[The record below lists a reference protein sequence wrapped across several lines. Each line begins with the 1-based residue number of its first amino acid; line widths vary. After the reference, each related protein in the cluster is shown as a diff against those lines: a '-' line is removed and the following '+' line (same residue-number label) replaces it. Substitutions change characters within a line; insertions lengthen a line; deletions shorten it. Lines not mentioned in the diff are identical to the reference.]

1 MALLTA
7 NNLAMRYGPYDIFE
21 NINIAIHHG
30 ERAAIVGP
38 NGQGKTTLLRIL
50 SAEEKPAA
58 GQVFRAKTL
67 KVGYLK
73 QETLSEAESGT
84 LWQLADG
91 AFTHLKTQARELAE
105 LEALL
110 AQDHSLLEKYGHM
123 QQAFELAG
131 GYDYELQMEQVLT
144 GLGFTSADYQRSLKQ
159 FSGGEQTRAQLARL
173 LLESPELLLLDEPT
187 NHLDLS
193 AIEWLENYLGDWR
206 GAVVVV
212 SHDRYFLD
220 KVANRV
226 FELSFDNLERYR
238 GNYSH
243 YAQQRA
249 ERRTRREK
257 EYKAQQAFIA
267 KEEDFIRRHL
277 AGQRT
282 KEAQG
287 RRKRLERLKRD
298 KFIEGQRHQKTMGLS
313 LNADLRSG
321 DLVLA
326 THNLTIGY
334 PDGETLLAVPDLEIR
349 RGQCV
354 ALLGPNGSGKTTFL
368 KTILKEIT
376 PKSGKIRLGA
386 AVEMAYF
393 AQIQSTLNPKNTVLD
408 EILFVK
414 HNMTTGEA
422 RNHLGGFLFSG
433 DDALKNVGDLSGGE
447 RNRLALA
454 KFALNGANLL
464 ILDEPT
470 NHLDIPA
477 QEILENVLAQF
488 TGTILLVS
496 HDRYFVDA
504 LASHVWVIERDG
516 VTVTEGNYSDYLS
529 RSEANEKNGQPLSQ
543 KQSNLAHQQAKAE
556 KRAKEKQMRL
566 LKELEERIE
575 ATEANL
581 THLSVAIEE
590 AGFAN
595 DLKKL
600 QKLGLEY
607 QTTEETLAELL
618 NQWVEMEAE
627 Q

>member
-7 NNLAMRYGPYDIFE
+7 NNLAMRYGPYNIFE

-30 ERAAIVGP
+30 ECAAIVGP

-50 SAEEKPAA
+50 SGEEKPTA

-73 QETLSEAESGT
+73 QETLSEAGNGT

-91 AFTHLKTQARELAE
+91 AFTHLKTQARELAD

-110 AQDHSLLEKYGHM
+110 AQDHSLLEKYGHK

-131 GYDYELQMEQVLT
+131 GYDYELKMAQVLT
-144 GLGFTSADYQRSLKQ
+144 GLGFTPADYRRSLKQ
-159 FSGGEQTRAQLARL
+159 FSGGEQARAQLARL
-173 LLESPELLLLDEPT
+173 LLESPDLLLLDEPT

-206 GAVVVV
+206 GAVVVA

-238 GNYSH
+238 GNYTH
-243 YAQQRA
+243 YARQRA
-249 ERRTRREK
+249 ERRARREK

-267 KEEDFIRRHL
+267 KEEEFIRRHL
-277 AGQRT
+277 VGQRT

-298 KFIEGQRHQKTMGLS
+298 KLIEGQRHQKTMGLS
-313 LNADLRSG
+313 LKADLRSG

-326 THNLTIGY
+326 THKLSIGY
-334 PDGETLLAVPDLEIR
+334 PDGETLLTVPDLEIR

-368 KTILKEIT
+368 KTILKEVA

-386 AVEMAYF
+386 AVETAYF
-393 AQIQSTLNPKNTVLD
+393 AQIQSALNPQNTVLD

-422 RNHLGGFLFSG
+422 RNHLGRFLFSG

-454 KFALNGANLL
+454 KFALNGANFL

-477 QEILENVLAQF
+477 QEILEDVLAQF
-488 TGTILLVS
+488 KGTILLVS

-504 LASHVWVIERDG
+504 LASHVWVIEGDG
-516 VTVTEGNYSDYLS
+516 IAVTKGNYSDYLS
-529 RSEANEKNGQPLSQ
+529 RSESNKKNGRPLTQ
-543 KQSNLAHQQAKAE
+543 KQSNLAHQQAKVE

-566 LKELEERIE
+566 LKELEARIE

-581 THLSVAIEE
+581 AHLSTAIEE

-595 DLKKL
+595 EVKEL

-607 QTTEETLAELL
+607 QKTEETLAELL
-618 NQWVEMEAE
+618 NRWVELE

>member
-1 MALLTA
+1 MALLRA
-7 NNLAMRYGPYDIFE
+7 NNLAMRYGPHDIFE

-30 ERAAIVGP
+30 ERAAIVGA

-50 SAEEKPAA
+50 SGEEKPVA
-58 GQVFRAKTL
+58 GQVFRARTL
-67 KVGYLK
+67 KIGYLK
-73 QETLSEAESGT
+73 QETLSAAGSGT

-91 AFTHLKTQARELAE
+91 AFTHLKTQARELAD
-105 LEALL
+105 LEASL
-110 AQDHSLLEKYGHM
+110 AQDHSLLEKYGRM
-123 QQAFELAG
+123 QQAFDLAG
-131 GYDYELQMEQVLT
+131 GYDYELKMAQVLT
-144 GLGFTSADYQRSLKQ
+144 GLGFTPADYHRPLKQ
-159 FSGGEQTRAQLARL
+159 LSGGEQARAQLARL
-173 LLESPELLLLDEPT
+173 LLESPDLLLLDEPT

-206 GAVVVV
+206 GAVVVA

-238 GNYSH
+238 GNYTH

-249 ERRTRREK
+249 ERWARREK
-257 EYKAQQAFIA
+257 ERKAQQAFIA

-277 AGQRT
+277 AGQRS

-298 KFIEGQRHQKTMGLS
+298 KLIAGRRHQKTMGLS
-313 LNADLRSG
+313 LKADLRSG

-326 THNLTIGY
+326 THKLSIGY
-334 PDGETLLAVPDLEIR
+334 PGGKPLLKIPDLEIR

-368 KTILKEIT
+368 KTILQDIA

-386 AVEMAYF
+386 AVETAYF
-393 AQIQSTLNPKNTVLD
+393 AQIQTALNPQNTVLD

-422 RNHLGGFLFSG
+422 RNHLGRFLFSG
-433 DDALKNVGDLSGGE
+433 DDALKSVGALSGGE
-447 RNRLALA
+447 RSRLALA
-454 KFALNGANLL
+454 KFTLNSANFL

-477 QEILENVLAQF
+477 QEVLENVLAQF
-488 TGTILLVS
+488 KGTILLVS

-504 LASHVWVIERDG
+504 LASHVWVIEGDRI
-516 VTVTEGNYSDYLS
+516 TVTEGNYSDYLS
-529 RSEANEKNGQPLSQ
+529 RSEAGKKNKRPLSQ
-543 KQSNLAHQQAKAE
+543 KQSNSAHRQAKAK

-566 LKELEERIE
+566 LKKLEARIE

-581 THLSVAIEE
+581 ARLSAAIEK

-595 DLKKL
+595 DLQKL
-600 QKLGLEY
+600 QELGLDY
-607 QTTEETLAELL
+607 QKTEETLAELL
-618 NQWVEMEAE
+618 NRWVEIEVE
-627 Q
+627 